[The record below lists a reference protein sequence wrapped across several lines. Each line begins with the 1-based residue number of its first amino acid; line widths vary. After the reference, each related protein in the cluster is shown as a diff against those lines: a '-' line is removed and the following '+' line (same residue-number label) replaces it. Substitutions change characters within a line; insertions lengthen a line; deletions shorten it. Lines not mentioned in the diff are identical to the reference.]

1 MKVPSRMKLPQ
12 DFSLFRDYGM
22 VLVLVLLCGMITW
35 ATWEEQHPSD
45 ASAGVAL
52 ANGLYDLKGEELHV
66 AIMARQTK
74 SDDEFVKAI
83 EDQIAERGS
92 SVKAV
97 IRVRN
102 PRDARIELEQLGVS
116 NTRINAIATHNFC
129 FSTWG
134 VLKQA
139 TLDGL
144 ASNHKSFKD
153 IRPYKPKSRMGSAF
167 LSAENLIAILNQN
180 APVAIMAIGMTLVI
194 ITAGIDLSVGSL
206 MALSALISAV
216 TLRSWFGD
224 ADASALGI
232 ITAFLLGILV
242 CTACGVFVGLMV
254 TWFQI
259 PPFVVTLALMMV
271 ARGLSFILAGG
282 ADPVDIQATGAELLY
297 SGTILG
303 VPNQIAL
310 MLWLFVIAHVV
321 MSHTALGRYIYAV
334 GGNEQAARLSGVPV
348 FWVIIIVYAICGA
361 SAGLAGVMDA
371 SHFTSGR
378 PKAGEF
384 FELQVIAAVVVG
396 GTSLLGGEGKILGT
410 FIGAM
415 ILGVIQNGL
424 NMQGVDSYTANV
436 VYGALIL
443 VAVLVDQLKRKLL
456 N

>member
-1 MKVPSRMKLPQ
+1 MKLLP
-12 DFSLFRDYGM
+12 DLAVFRDYGM
-22 VLVLVLLCGMITW
+22 VFVLVLLCGMITW

-45 ASAGVAL
+45 ASAGTAL
-52 ANGLYDLKGEELHV
+52 ANGLYDLKGKDLHV
-66 AIMARQTK
+66 AIIARQSK

-83 EDQIAERGS
+83 EDQLATRGS

-97 IRVRN
+97 IRARS
-102 PRDARIELEQLGVS
+102 PRDARDELERLGDS
-116 NTRINAIATHNFC
+116 NTRINAIATHDFC

-134 VLKQA
+134 VLKQE

-144 ASNHKSFKD
+144 ALDQKSFKG

-167 LSAENLIAILNQN
+167 LSTENLIAILNQN

-216 TLRSWFGD
+216 TLRSWFGN
-224 ADASALGI
+224 ADASSLGI
-232 ITAFLLGILV
+232 MAAFLLGILA

-282 ADPVDIQATGAELLY
+282 ADPVDIQAAGAELLY
-297 SGTILG
+297 SGTVLG
-303 VPNQIAL
+303 VPNQIVL
-310 MLWLFVIAHVV
+310 MLLLFVIAHVV

-361 SAGLAGVMDA
+361 AAGLAGVMDA

-443 VAVLVDQLKRKLL
+443 VAVLADQLKRKLL

>member
-1 MKVPSRMKLPQ
+1 
-12 DFSLFRDYGM
+12 
-22 VLVLVLLCGMITW
+22 
-35 ATWEEQHPSD
+35 
-45 ASAGVAL
+45 
-52 ANGLYDLKGEELHV
+52 
-66 AIMARQTK
+66 
-74 SDDEFVKAI
+74 
-83 EDQIAERGS
+83 
-92 SVKAV
+92 
-97 IRVRN
+97 
-102 PRDARIELEQLGVS
+102 
-116 NTRINAIATHNFC
+116 
-129 FSTWG
+129 
-134 VLKQA
+134 
-139 TLDGL
+139 
-144 ASNHKSFKD
+144 
-153 IRPYKPKSRMGSAF
+153 MGSAF

-282 ADPVDIQATGAELLY
+282 ADPVDIQAPGAELLY